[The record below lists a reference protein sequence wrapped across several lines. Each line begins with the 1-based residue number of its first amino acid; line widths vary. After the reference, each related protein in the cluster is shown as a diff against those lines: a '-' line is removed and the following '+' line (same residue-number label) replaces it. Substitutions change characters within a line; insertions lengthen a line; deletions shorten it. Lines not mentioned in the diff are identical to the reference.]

1 MPAELGDK
9 RHVSEA
15 GVAQPSKLNDCNQKQ
30 LLVGPS
36 RPTTP
41 GRDRLQRLLKLTP
54 HCRPTLPASEDRYG
68 TSSFG
73 WPTAAGSLFQ
83 PLSNKSFIGQVAA
96 IPAGR
101 HRLPNARCRS
111 RFRYS
116 ARPSRVPVQ
125 RLPAPPRAK
134 LVQRLHPSDWTRA
147 MRVPARVGSPCLA

>member
-116 ARPSRVPVQ
+116 AKIVVG
-125 RLPAPPRAK
+125 PRRYSMQKRWRTSLAK
-134 LVQRLHPSDWTRA
+134 RIEVEIAEDAEH
-147 MRVPARVGSPCLA
+147 